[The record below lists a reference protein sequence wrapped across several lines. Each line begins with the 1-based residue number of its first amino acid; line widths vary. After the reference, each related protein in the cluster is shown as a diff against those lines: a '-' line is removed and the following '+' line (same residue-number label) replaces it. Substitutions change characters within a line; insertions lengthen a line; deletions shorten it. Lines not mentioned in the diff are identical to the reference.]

1 MTLPAAQAAQVTVA
15 NHDYLVIMMLLGA
28 IVGMLSGFGVVEPD
42 ARGQLISVLFLPVP
56 MLAALA
62 LGIAVGGHRILSLV
76 LLAVILAAGTYLRRF
91 GPRGVASGMLLFM
104 GFFFGF
110 FLHGPI
116 TIGDLGWVVAAVC
129 LGDAV
134 ALVVRFG
141 LFYPRPAHAL
151 QRTQRSYAARARKVA
166 ALALELFEDP
176 AHSERDV
183 RRLQRHLVRL
193 NEAALM
199 VDAQLGDPAAVG
211 RRVLRTAAPSAPL
224 RHRARPHQH
233 RPLRRRPWHVSTC
246 RWISAPRCSWRCETS
261 PPASSRAPPN
271 TPGTLPRAPPPPCP
285 GPLASGDDLTA
296 VVVPHRFAGSV
307 IALSAAGTE
316 WLALGTMDEGDGPPA
331 SQATFEPAVTL
342 FGGWL
347 PGSAQVSAVA
357 SAERGIA
364 PGRPGRSGALHPRRH
379 PGGCGRRRSPLRWVT
394 SLSGRRFY
402 WAVIAAFIT
411 FMGVNNSGE
420 QARKG
425 LYRIAGTVV
434 GIGIG
439 SLLVTAVGPSS
450 LLVDRGDPVVPVFRL
465 LPDAHQLRLHGGGDH
480 GHGVPALRRA
490 GGVLEFAARTPAGRD
505 GHRRHGRHPRRHV
518 RPSPAHPPG
527 LARRAARVTCTR
539 WPP

>member
-1 MTLPAAQAAQVTVA
+1 MGPGVTTGTTLDRFLGSDPGLNRLRTALMTVLTIGLILQAEWLLVHFTGALQIRTAPGVTLPAAQAAQVTVA

-42 ARGQLISVLFLPVP
+42 ARGQLISVLFLPLP

-199 VDAQLGDPAAVG
+199 VDAQLGDPAALADGSSGQLLHQRLFDIELALTNIARFAEAMARLDLPADQCAEVQLA
-211 RRVLRTAAPSAPL
+211 LRDIATSNLAGAAQHARTL
-224 RHRARPHQH
+224 R
-233 RPLRRRPWHVSTC
+233 
-246 RWISAPRCSWRCETS
+246 
-261 PPASSRAPPN
+261 RAPPR
-271 TPGTLPRAPPPPCP
+271 PR
-285 GPLASGDDLTA
+285 
-296 VVVPHRFAGSV
+296 
-307 IALSAAGTE
+307 
-316 WLALGTMDEGDGPPA
+316 LG
-331 SQATFEPAVTL
+331 
-342 FGGWL
+342 
-347 PGSAQVSAVA
+347 
-357 SAERGIA
+357 
-364 PGRPGRSGALHPRRH
+364 
-379 PGGCGRRRSPLRWVT
+379 
-394 SLSGRRFY
+394 
-402 WAVIAAFIT
+402 
-411 FMGVNNSGE
+411 
-420 QARKG
+420 
-425 LYRIAGTVV
+425 
-434 GIGIG
+434 
-439 SLLVTAVGPSS
+439 
-450 LLVDRGDPVVPVFRL
+450 
-465 LPDAHQLRLHGGGDH
+465 
-480 GHGVPALRRA
+480 
-490 GGVLEFAARTPAGRD
+490 
-505 GHRRHGRHPRRHV
+505 
-518 RPSPAHPPG
+518 
-527 LARRAARVTCTR
+527 AARVGR
-539 WPP
+539 

>member
-1 MTLPAAQAAQVTVA
+1 MGASVSTRLHELIDRFLGSDPGLNRLRTALMTVLTIGLILQAEWLFVHFSEALQIRSTPGVTLPAAQAAQVAVA

-42 ARGQLISVLFLPVP
+42 ARGQLITVLFLPVP
-56 MLAALA
+56 MIPALA

-110 FLHGPI
+110 FLHGTI
-116 TIGDLGWVVAAVC
+116 TAGDLGWVAAAVVV
-129 LGDAV
+129 GDAV
-134 ALVVRFG
+134 ALMVRFG
-141 LFYPRPAHAL
+141 LFYPRPAKTL

-176 AHSERDV
+176 AHDERDV

-199 VDAQLGDPAAVG
+199 IDAQLRDPAALADGSSGQLLHQRLFDIELALTNIARFAEAMV
-211 RRVLRTAAPSAPL
+211 RLDLPADQCAEVQSALRDIAGSNLPGAAQHAKEL
-224 RHRARPHQH
+224 RS
-233 RPLRRRPWHVSTC
+233 L
-246 RWISAPRCSWRCETS
+246 
-261 PPASSRAPPN
+261 
-271 TPGTLPRAPPPPCP
+271 LPT
-285 GPLASGDDLTA
+285 PLASSEDLITA
-296 VVVPHRFAGSV
+296 VVPHRFAGSV
-307 IALSAAGTE
+307 IALASAGTE
-316 WLALGTMDEGDGPPA
+316 WLALGRLPEPTEPTEPTQTTEAAAPPLQ
-331 SQATFEPAVTL
+331 SPFEPAVTL

-357 SAERGIA
+357 SAERGRGTSRGDRVRMAPYTRAAVQVGIA
-364 PGRPGRSGALHPRRH
+364 VGASIAL
-379 PGGCGRRRSPLRWVT
+379 GDL
-394 SLSGRRFY
+394 LSGRRFY

-439 SLLVTAVGPSS
+439 SLLATAVG
-450 LLVDRGDPVVPVFRL
+450 
-465 LPDAHQLRLHGGGDH
+465 H
-480 GHGVPALRRA
+480 
-490 GGVLEFAARTPAGRD
+490 
-505 GHRRHGRHPRRHV
+505 HP
-518 RPSPAHPPG
+518 
-527 LARRAARVTCTR
+527 
-539 WPP
+539 